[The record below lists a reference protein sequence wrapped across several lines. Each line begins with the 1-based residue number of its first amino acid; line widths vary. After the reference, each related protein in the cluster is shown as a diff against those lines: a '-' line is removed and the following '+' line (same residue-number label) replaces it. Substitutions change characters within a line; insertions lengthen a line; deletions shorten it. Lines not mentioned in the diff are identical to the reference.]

1 MRVVKKSKKISKC
14 NITPIFL
21 VCIISFDSLSQDL
34 WFNPL
39 LLSDDG
45 ENIADLSNF
54 EKGQE
59 IPDGFYK
66 VDVYINNNFLSTLNL
81 EFKFNADK
89 KIMQPYFSNSEI
101 GIMPIKHE
109 YAPKGIKENVTIDS
123 IFNDAKTDL
132 DIGRLQLNVLIPQL
146 YIDNK
151 ARGYIPFNQWNS
163 GINSAIVNYSYSGGN
178 YYYKGSSSNR
188 HYLNLRSGLN
198 FDEWRLRNYSTWSY
212 NSSKEGSKSDFN
224 NIDTTLSRDIGQW
237 RSRVVLGDTHISSN
251 LYDGTNFK
259 GIKFTS
265 EESMLPDS
273 LRNFAPVVRGI
284 AKGTAVVSIKQN
296 GYEIYQETVPAG
308 PFEINDLNSLGSS
321 GDLHVTIKEADGSTQ
336 SFTVPWSSLPN
347 MQREGGFQYAIN
359 LGEVRNGG
367 AEVEKNKFV
376 SAELF
381 YGLKNGLTVF
391 SGTQLSKNYSG
402 FTLGG
407 AKNLGTFGALSLSVT
422 QAHSKLADNSSH
434 DGQQFEISYQKNLE
448 KTDTD
453 IHFAGYRY
461 STSGYYDFNDTNY
474 KYMSQ
479 DKYDNDDSYYYDLNY
494 KVKGMTRVNISQP
507 ISIGSIYLTGENKTY
522 WNTSK
527 KERLLQIGYTN
538 SYNGISFSSNYSN
551 NKMIWSKKNDQM
563 ISFNVS
569 VPTSFFL
576 SPDSTAIYKNSYISN
591 SFVSDLN
598 GSMNNQMT
606 LSGNL
611 LENDALSY
619 NISQGYNQQ
628 NDKKLYQSAI
638 SASFYSSKVLSNAGY
653 SYNKDSSQ
661 LYYSLSGGAL
671 IHSSGITFGQSLNQT
686 AILVK
691 APGASNTPII
701 GHRGVSTD
709 SQGYALIPY
718 ATNYRVNSV
727 ELDITKLPK
736 NVEVENAIVNVIPN
750 NDAVVL
756 ASFEPRVGYKAFIN
770 ITYKGNP
777 IPFGSIATIEDKNI
791 SSFVGDDG
799 QVYITGLSDKGIIH
813 VKWGNEIEQM
823 CSFAYDLSNTE
834 KNKSVVS
841 FSSQCQ

>member
-1 MRVVKKSKKISKC
+1 MREDHKFNKSRKYS
-14 NITPIFL
+14 ITSAFL
-21 VCIISFDSLSQDL
+21 VSIVSFNSLAQDL

-39 LLSDDG
+39 LLSDDV

-66 VDVYINNNFLSTLNL
+66 VDVYINNTFLSTLTLN
-81 EFKFNADK
+81 FKFNSNK
-89 KIMQPYFSNSEI
+89 KRMRPCFNENEI
-101 GIMPIKHE
+101 GIMPIKQE
-109 YAPKGIKENVTIDS
+109 YLPKEIKTCTPIDTFFPDAVT
-123 IFNDAKTDL
+123 NL
-132 DIGRLQLNVLIPQL
+132 DIGKLRLDISIPQI

-151 ARGYIPFNQWNS
+151 ARGYIPPSQWNS
-163 GINSAIVNYSYSGGN
+163 GITSAIINYAYSGGN
-178 YYYKGSSSNR
+178 YDYKGSSSNR
-188 HYLNLRSGLN
+188 QYLNLRSGLN
-198 FDEWRLRNYSTWSY
+198 IGAWRLRDYSTWNY
-212 NSSKEGSKSDFN
+212 NSSKQGAKSDFN
-224 NIDTTLSRDIGQW
+224 HVNTTLSRDLGEW
-237 RSRVVLGDTHISSN
+237 RSRLVLGDTYTSSN
-251 LYDGTNFK
+251 LYDGVSFR
-259 GIKFTS
+259 GIKLTS

-284 AKGTAVVSIKQN
+284 AKGTAVVSIKQS

-308 PFEINDLNSLGSS
+308 PFEINDLNSVGSG
-321 GDLHVTIKEADGSTQ
+321 GDLYVTIKEADGSTQ

-376 SAELF
+376 MGEF
-381 YGLKNGLTVF
+381 YYGLKNDLTLF
-391 SGTQLSKNYSG
+391 SGTQLSKNYNS
-402 FTLGG
+402 FTLGS
-407 AKNLGTFGALSLSVT
+407 AKNLGTLGAVSLSVT

-479 DKYDNDDSYYYDLNY
+479 DKYDNNDNYYYDLNF
-494 KVKGMTRVNISQP
+494 KTKGKTSINISQP
-507 ISIGSIYLTGENKTY
+507 IGIGSVYLSGENKTF

-527 KERLLQIGYTN
+527 KETLVQMGYST
-538 SYNGISFSSNYSN
+538 SYNGISFSTNYSN
-551 NKMIWSKKNDQM
+551 NKTLWSDKNDQM
-563 ISFNVS
+563 LSFNIS
-569 VPTSFFL
+569 APMSLFL

-598 GSMNNQMT
+598 GSLNDQMT

-619 NISQGYNQQ
+619 NISQGYNK
-628 NDKKLYQSAI
+628 NERTLYQSSI
-638 SASFYSSKVLSNAGY
+638 SGTYYSPKVLSTAGY

-661 LYYSLSGGAL
+661 LYYSLTGGAL
-671 IHSSGITFGQSLNQT
+671 IHSGGITLGQSLNQT

-691 APGASNTPII
+691 APGARDIPIS
-701 GHRGVSTD
+701 GHRGISTD
-709 SQGYALIPY
+709 SNGYALIPY
-718 ATNYRVNSV
+718 ASNYRVNRV

-736 NVEVENAIVNVIPN
+736 NVEVENAIVSVVPDNG
-750 NDAVVL
+750 AVVL
-756 ASFEPRVGYKAFIN
+756 ASFEPQVGYKAFIN
-770 ITYKGNP
+770 ISYKGAP
-777 IPFGSIATIEDKNI
+777 IPFGAIATIEDRNI
-791 SSFVGDDG
+791 SSFIGDAG
-799 QVYITGLSDKGIIH
+799 QAYITGLNDKGIIN
-813 VKWGNEIEQM
+813 VKWGNQADQA
-823 CSFAYDLSNTE
+823 CAFTYDLSDTE
-834 KNKSVVS
+834 KNKSVIN
-841 FSSQCQ
+841 FSAQCQ